1 MRTYQF
7 IILLLV
13 LGTGQRAVAQNVP
26 LTPTPYTPVT
36 LPVPPAYQCNTISY
50 IRSWQ
55 PNIPIT
61 DPAVVK
67 SPFTASRYVR
77 QTTEYL
83 DGLGRRLQ
91 LVEKQKSPAGK
102 DLVTPVLYEA
112 DGRAHF
118 QYLPYVP
125 QTGNTNDGSFKSDP
139 FQDQQ
144 AFYQDAALNPGINNE
159 SYFFHETTYEQSP
172 LGREEKTYRPGNAY
186 AKEAGNKPAQQL
198 YQLNTESDS
207 VLIWRF
213 NGTDI
218 LPFTSQRYAPGTLHK
233 KTTMDENGTQQVVY
247 TDIEGHVVLRKQQ
260 AIELPGT
267 AHYGWACTYYTYDNM
282 GRLRVVLSPKAVQAI
297 QSDWIITNAIAD
309 ELCII
314 YRYDGRGRKVI
325 VKEPG
330 IDSLERIYDLRNRL
344 TMSRSAVLKSRNMW
358 QLYYYDDTR
367 RRLRSTGL
375 IVNTA
380 SRDSLLKRINASPYD
395 STKPYP
401 GVDTTKEYS
410 MITKD
415 QYDDYLFVD
424 NVFYSGIEPLKVE
437 GGSNIYFEPPP
448 PYHTNLPHRLL
459 TIKTLTIP
467 GLKRLLLN
475 RYFYNNSGRLSQ
487 TVFDNVRYGLDI
499 TSYMYDLEGKLVCTY
514 LTQTK
519 TNSLTAPAAQLLTI
533 YHYDAAG
540 RLDSITKKYNDNPAL
555 RLSVAEMEYDELGRM
570 KTKKLYASGNS
581 TPVETQTFTYDLRGQ
596 LTGINK
602 PFVNTPNSTDN
613 WFGQEISYETGFAN
627 SYYNGNVAGIK
638 WKSGADGMPRA
649 YGYSYDRMDRLL
661 AGDFNQQNEGSSN
674 WTADKADFSLNR
686 LTYDINGNILSMKQR
701 GMNGM
706 AIQTIDSLEYG
717 YLDNSNRLSHITDR
731 TNNPQ
736 TILGDFRES
745 VNDDSKD
752 YSYDPGGNLAK
763 DNNKD
768 IDSIIYDQ
776 NNKPSV
782 IFCKKGMIYF
792 QFNSEGE
799 LLTKIILDTSAQQG
813 SARVIQYANGFVWE
827 RDTIR
832 VMTHADGRIRPVYKT
847 GQPVQYVFEAFVKDY
862 QGNVRALL
870 GANRDTADYFA
881 SMETARS
888 GVENVLFSN
897 IDNTTAPLPT
907 GYPTDNTTDPNDYVA
922 KLNGVDGAKIGPSLV
937 LRVMKGDTIS
947 AVAKAFYKS
956 TTANTSSNTAASM
969 LSALLQ
975 AFSSGGVS
983 QGPHM
988 SGGPNSPLATSFS
1001 STDYQQLL
1009 NQEPAQNEPTW
1020 PKAYLSF
1027 VLFDDQ
1033 FKVVQGNSGVRQ
1045 VQGAPDAQ
1053 VNVVMPQMIA
1063 EKSGFLYLYLSN
1075 ESAADVYFDNFV
1087 IRHLP
1092 GALLEDTHY
1101 YPMGLLME
1109 GISSKALRGTSY
1121 LDNRYRYKS
1130 NELHNREMRVGPGL
1144 DWYNDN
1150 NRMYDVQT
1158 GRWISVQPFTGSS
1171 LNPYQYLWE

>member
-1 MRTYQF
+1 MRTYSF

-26 LTPTPYTPVT
+26 VTVTPYTPVT
-36 LPVPPAYQCNTISY
+36 LPVPLAYERTTISY
-50 IRSWQ
+50 IRTWQ
-55 PNIPIT
+55 PNIPII
-61 DPAVVK
+61 DPAVVR
-67 SPFTASRYVR
+67 SSFTASRYVR

-83 DGLGRRLQ
+83 DGLGRGLQ
-91 LVEKQKSPAGK
+91 IVEKQKSPAGK
-102 DLVTPVLYEA
+102 DLVTPLLYEA

-118 QYLPYVP
+118 QYLPYVA

-144 AFYQDAALNPGINNE
+144 TFYNNASLNPGVNNE

-172 LGREEKTYRPGNAY
+172 LGRVEKTYRPGNAY
-186 AKEAGNKPAQQL
+186 TKEAGNKPAQQL

-218 LPFTSQRYAPGTLHK
+218 LPVTSQRYAPGTLHK
-233 KTTMDENGTQQVVY
+233 QTTIDENGTHQVAY
-247 TDIEGHVVLRKQQ
+247 TDMEGHVVLRKQQ
-260 AIELPGT
+260 AIESPGT
-267 AHYGWACTYYTYDNM
+267 AHHGWACTYYAYDNM
-282 GRLRVVLSPKAVQAI
+282 GRLGVVLYPKAVLAMQT
-297 QSDWIITNAIAD
+297 DWVITNGIAD
-309 ELCII
+309 QLCAI
-314 YRYDGRGRKVI
+314 YRYDGRGRRI
-325 VKEPG
+325 ITKEPG
-330 IDSLERIYDLRNRL
+330 IDSLEQIYDLRNQL
-344 TMSRSAVLKSRNMW
+344 VLSRSAVLKSRNMW
-358 QLYYYDDTR
+358 QLYYYDEVKR
-367 RRLRSTGL
+367 PRSTGL
-375 IVNTA
+375 LVNTA
-380 SRDSLLKRINASPYD
+380 SRDSLLKRINAAAYD
-395 STKPYP
+395 SSKPYP
-401 GVDTTKEYS
+401 GVDTSTEYA
-410 MITKD
+410 MMNRNI
-415 QYDDYLFVD
+415 YDDYMSNA
-424 NVFYSGIEPLKVE
+424 NVYYSGIEPLKVE
-437 GGSNIYFEPPP
+437 GGSNVYFEPPP

-459 TIKTLTIP
+459 TQKILTIP
-467 GLKRLLLN
+467 GLKRQLLN
-475 RYFYNNSGRLSQ
+475 RYFYNNTGRLSQ
-487 TVFDNVRYGLDI
+487 TVSDNVRYGLDI
-499 TSYMYDLEGKLVCTY
+499 TAYMYDLEGKLVCTY

-519 TNSLTAPAAQLLTI
+519 PNLLTTPAAQLLTI
-533 YHYDAAG
+533 YHYDPAG
-540 RLDSITKKYNDNPAL
+540 RLDSITKKFNDNPAL
-555 RLSVAEMEYDELGRM
+555 RLSVVEMEYDELGRM
-570 KTKKLYASGNS
+570 KTKKLYASGSS
-581 TPVETQTFTYDLRGQ
+581 TPVETQTFEYDLRGQ

-613 WFGQEISYETGFAN
+613 WFGQEISYETGFTN
-627 SYYNGNVAGIK
+627 NYYNGNVAGIK
-638 WKSGADGMPRA
+638 WKSGANGTARA
-649 YGYSYDRMDRLL
+649 YGYSYDRMNRLL
-661 AGDFNQQNEGSSN
+661 TGDFNQQNDGSTN
-674 WTADKADFSLNR
+674 WTADKADFSLNG
-686 LTYDINGNILSMKQR
+686 LSYDINGNILSVKQR
-701 GMNGM
+701 GMSGM

-717 YLDNSNRLSHITDR
+717 YLENSNRLRYITDH

-745 VNDDSKD
+745 VNDDSPD
-752 YSYDPGGNLAK
+752 FAYDPGGNLAK

-782 IFCKKGMIYF
+782 IFGKKGMIYL

-813 SARVIQYANGFVWE
+813 TARVIYYANGFVWE

-832 VMTHADGRIRPVYKT
+832 LMTHADGRIRPIYKT
-847 GQPVQYVFEAFVKDY
+847 GQPVKYVFEAFVKDY

-881 SMETARS
+881 SMESARS
-888 GVENVLFSN
+888 GVENALFSN

-907 GYPTDNTTDPNDYVA
+907 GYPTDNTTDPNEYVSR
-922 KLNGVDGAKIGPSLV
+922 LNGVDGAKIGPSLV
-937 LRVMKGDTIS
+937 LRVMKGDTVS

-956 TTANTSSNTAASM
+956 TAANTSSNTAASM

-988 SGGPNSPLATSFS
+988 SSGPNSPLATSFS
-1001 STDYQQLL
+1001 STDYQNLL

-1033 FKVVQGNSGVRQ
+1033 FKVVPGSSGVRQ

-1063 EKSGFLYLYLSN
+1063 ERSGFLYIYLSN
-1075 ESAADVYFDNFV
+1075 ESAADVYFDNFAV
-1087 IRHLP
+1087 RHQP
-1092 GALLEDTHY
+1092 GSLLEDTHY
-1101 YPMGLLME
+1101 YPLGLLME
-1109 GISSKALRGTSY
+1109 GISSKALKGTSY
-1121 LDNRYRYKS
+1121 LDNSYRYKG

-1144 DWYNDN
+1144 DWYNEH

-1158 GRWISVQPFTGSS
+1158 GRWISVEPFTGNAG
-1171 LNPYQYLWE
+1171 NPYQYLWE